1 MATTRLEP
9 FRDFVSLREAMNS
22 LLEDS
27 FVRPFLAPNGL
38 PPANRPI
45 PVDIYQ
51 TEGELV
57 VRAAVPGVRP
67 EELSINVL
75 NGVLTLKGEHAPRD
89 IEGKG
94 QFLRQEILYGA
105 FERSFEL
112 PFAVQAEQ
120 AQASFENGILT
131 IRLPKAEEAKPKQ
144 IRVNVQTAIEGQKR

>member
-1 MATTRLEP
+1 MATNRLEP

-27 FVRPFLAPNGL
+27 FVRPFVGSNGL
-38 PPANRPI
+38 PAVTRSV

-57 VRAAVPGVRP
+57 LRAAVPGVHP

-75 NGVLTLKGEHAPRD
+75 NGVLTLKGEHRPHQ

-94 QFLRQEILYGA
+94 QYLRQEILYA
-105 FERSFEL
+105 PFERSFEL
-112 PFAVQAEQ
+112 PFAVQAER

-144 IRVNVQTAIEGQKR
+144 IRVNVQQAIEGQKR